1 MNLDKYID
9 KLFYEEFEEYDD
21 YNFEW
26 YDWEEKKP
34 KKCKV
39 PKYRYPKYPPCPKH
53 HPQQCPAC
61 QSGQGL
67 VTWPINQ
74 GCKPEPYCH
83 IDKKER
89 VDRTVI
95 PYASGTSVPGAN
107 LSFPGNPPPGIIRG
121 NIIGFGSNVDA
132 NITQAGGFIDLGTEN
147 NFAFIVPRN
156 GCLENL
162 EATFTVNTAPL
173 NAQTATSATMPGTI
187 LTGCS
192 NKINYPVCKG
202 DRILLVYSAAITG
215 AGPGDFNVIIG
226 TASAGLSLA
235 LKK

>member
-1 MNLDKYID
+1 MLILLK
-9 KLFYEEFEEYDD
+9 
-21 YNFEW
+21 
-26 YDWEEKKP
+26 
-34 KKCKV
+34 
-39 PKYRYPKYPPCPKH
+39 R
-53 HPQQCPAC
+53 
-61 QSGQGL
+61 
-67 VTWPINQ
+67 
-74 GCKPEPYCH
+74 
-83 IDKKER
+83 
-89 VDRTVI
+89 
-95 PYASGTSVPGAN
+95 
-107 LSFPGNPPPGIIRG
+107 
-121 NIIGFGSNVDA
+121 
-132 NITQAGGFIDLGTEN
+132 GFIDLGTEN

-192 NKINYPVCKG
+192 KKINYPVCKG

-235 LKK
+235 LKSNI